1 MRKGAGSGA
10 FRTRNDDVGGRVN
23 GAVTSGHPLGTEAGL
38 AALRSGGSSVDAALA
53 AAFTQWVVSSPVC
66 GPGGDLFVL
75 HVDGDDVVTYG
86 GWSRTPAALDPS
98 ADLPSR
104 GGSSAV
110 VPGAL
115 AGAEAAWRAA
125 GRLPWRSLFT
135 HALVHAEGHE
145 VTPWMARS
153 YETCVEKDQVAALSA
168 VIGRSTAPSVGD
180 EVSCPGLGRSLGRIA
195 EEGASVLYS
204 GALGAEVVAAAA
216 VDGLPHRADDLAAVT
231 AQVVPG
237 ERTVLDDCEVF
248 VPGAPSQA
256 GIAAQLLAAVAPSL
270 DPGSAAF
277 CETVAPLTRDALVE
291 RCTVGLPGT
300 AVSMAADATSTAVV
314 VHSLAGVQYGSGWVA
329 GTTGIALGN
338 RVGTALSTRP
348 DLPAANPV
356 PGAVVPHTLSA
367 ALVRIGDV
375 ETAIATPGGDRQ
387 VQWLAQAA
395 QRVRRGAPL
404 DEVVGGPRWFVC
416 PEGDRFGV
424 PGGIGSEWF
433 CFAEPGIDWV
443 DWRRVAGF
451 ATRPVAWVG
460 GGLQA
465 IARGPDGLR
474 PAGDPRGGG
483 TAATTDGGLVGALAG
498 ATASPTDRGE
508 IDV

>member
-1 MRKGAGSGA
+1 M
-10 FRTRNDDVGGRVN
+10 D
-23 GAVTSGHPLGTEAGL
+23 
-38 AALRSGGSSVDAALA
+38 ALRRGGSSVDAALA
-53 AAFTQWVVSSPVC
+53 AAFTQWAVSSPVC

-75 HVDGDDVVTYG
+75 HVEGDDVTTYG
-86 GWSRTPAALDPS
+86 GWSSTPARLDPT
-98 ADLPSR
+98 AELPAR
-104 GGSSAV
+104 GGGSAV

-135 HALVHAEGHE
+135 DAVAHAEGHE
-145 VTPWMARS
+145 VTPWMAAS
-153 YETCVEKDQVAALSA
+153 YASCVAKGQADALEA
-168 VIGRSTAPSVGD
+168 VIGRRDAPAVG
-180 EVSCPGLGRSLGRIA
+180 ETVACPDLGRSLGRIA
-195 EEGASVLYS
+195 EAGAAALRD
-204 GALGAEVVAAAA
+204 GALGAEVAAAA
-216 VDGLPHRADDLAAVT
+216 EADGLALRADDLAAVT
-231 AQVVPG
+231 AQVAPG
-237 ERTVLDDCEVF
+237 ERTDLGDCTVT

-256 GIAAQLLAAVAPSL
+256 GIAAQLLAAV
-270 DPGSAAF
+270 DPAVDPASTAF
-277 CETVAPLTRDALVE
+277 CAAVAPLTRDLLVE

-329 GTTGIALGN
+329 RGTGIALGN
-338 RVGTALSTRP
+338 RVGTALSTRA

-367 ALVRIGDV
+367 AVVRLGGVDTV
-375 ETAIATPGGDRQ
+375 VATPGGDRQ
-387 VQWLAQAA
+387 VQWLAQAV
-395 QRVRRGAPL
+395 QRVRRSAPL
-404 DEVVGGPRWFVC
+404 PVVVGGPRWFVC

-433 CFAEPGIDWV
+433 CFAEPGIAWAGDPT
-443 DWRRVAGF
+443 VAGF
-451 ATRPVAWVG
+451 AVRPVDWVG

-465 IARGPDGLR
+465 IARGPRGIH

-483 TAATTDGGLVGALAG
+483 TAATTDGGTVGALAAVG
-498 ATASPTDRGE
+498 PAPRDRGD

>member
-1 MRKGAGSGA
+1 MQ
-10 FRTRNDDVGGRVN
+10 

-38 AALRSGGSSVDAALA
+38 AALRGGGSSVDAALA

-75 HVDGDDVVTYG
+75 HLDGDDVTTYG
-86 GWSRTPAALDPS
+86 GWSSTPAALDPT
-98 ADLPSR
+98 ADLPAR
-104 GGSSAV
+104 GGGSAV

-145 VTPWMARS
+145 VTPWMAAS
-153 YETCVEKDQVAALSA
+153 YASCVEKGQADALEA
-168 VIGRSTAPSVGD
+168 VIGRRSAPEAGESVA
-180 EVSCPGLGRSLGRIA
+180 CPELGRSLGRVA
-195 EEGASVLYS
+195 EGGAAALHD
-204 GALGAEVVAAAA
+204 GGLGAEVVAAAET
-216 VDGLPHRADDLAAVT
+216 DGLALRAADLAAVR
-231 AQVVPG
+231 AQVAPG
-237 ERTVLDDCEVF
+237 ERTVLDDCTVT
-248 VPGAPSQA
+248 VPGPPSQA
-256 GIAAQLLAAVAPSL
+256 GIAAQLLAAVPPTL
-270 DPGSAAF
+270 DPASTGF
-277 CETVAPLTRDALVE
+277 CEVVAPLTRDALVE

-329 GTTGIALGN
+329 RGTGIALGN

-367 ALVRIGDV
+367 AVVRRDGVDTV
-375 ETAIATPGGDRQ
+375 IATPGGDRQ

-395 QRVRRGAPL
+395 QRVRRAAPL
-404 DEVVGGPRWFVC
+404 HEVVGGPRWFVC

-433 CFAEPGIDWV
+433 CFGEPGVDWV
-443 DWRRVAGF
+443 AGPAVAGF
-451 ATRPVAWVG
+451 RTRPVAWVG

-465 IARGPDGLR
+465 IARGPRGLH

-483 TAATTDGGLVGALAG
+483 TAATTDGGVIGGVLAG
-498 ATASPTDRGE
+498 VTSAPRDRGD

>member
-1 MRKGAGSGA
+1 MH
-10 FRTRNDDVGGRVN
+10 

-38 AALRSGGSSVDAALA
+38 AALRGGGSSVDAALA

-75 HVDGDDVVTYG
+75 HLDGDEVTTYG
-86 GWSRTPAALDPS
+86 GWSRTPAGLDPT
-98 ADLPSR
+98 ADLPTR
-104 GGSSAV
+104 GGGSAV

-125 GRLPWRSLFT
+125 GRLPWRNLFT
-135 HALVHAEGHE
+135 HALFHADGHE
-145 VTPWMARS
+145 VTPWMAAS
-153 YETCVEKDQVAALSA
+153 YATCVEKGQGEALAA
-168 VIGRSTAPSVGD
+168 VIGQPNAPATGE
-180 EVSCPGLGRSLGRIA
+180 EVSCPALGRSLGRIA
-195 EEGASVLYS
+195 EGGAAVLHT
-204 GALGAEVVAAAA
+204 GALGAELVAAAQA
-216 VDGLPHRADDLAAVT
+216 DGLPHRAGDLAAVT
-231 AQVVPG
+231 PVIGPG
-237 ERTVLDDCEVF
+237 ERTVLDDGCTVT
-248 VPGAPSQA
+248 VPGPPSQA
-256 GIAAQLLAAVAPSL
+256 GIAAQLLSAADPAL
-270 DPGSAAF
+270 DPASVPY
-277 CETVAPLTRDALVE
+277 CEIVAPLTRDALVE

-300 AVSMAADATSTAVV
+300 AVSIAADGASTAVV

-329 GTTGIALGN
+329 RGTGIALGN

-367 ALVRIGDV
+367 AVVQVGGVDTV
-375 ETAIATPGGDRQ
+375 IATPGGDRQ

-395 QRVRRGAPL
+395 QRVRRSAPL
-404 DEVVGGPRWFVC
+404 HEVVGGARWFVC

-433 CFAEPGIDWV
+433 CFGEPGVEWAGAAT
-443 DWRRVAGF
+443 VAGF
-451 ATRPVAWVG
+451 RVRPVDWVG

-465 IARGPDGLR
+465 ISCGPRGLH
-474 PAGDPRGGG
+474 PASDPRGGG

-498 ATASPTDRGE
+498 AAYPQPDRGE

>member
-1 MRKGAGSGA
+1 MP
-10 FRTRNDDVGGRVN
+10 N

-53 AAFTQWVVSSPVC
+53 AAFTQWVASSPVC

-75 HVDGDDVVTYG
+75 HLDGDDVVTYG
-86 GWSRTPAALDPS
+86 GWSATPAGLDPA
-98 ADLPSR
+98 ADLPAR
-104 GGSSAV
+104 GGGSAV

-135 HALVHAEGHE
+135 HARFHADGHE

-153 YETCVEKDQVAALSA
+153 YASCVDKGQADAMEA
-168 VIGRSTAPSVGD
+168 VIGRRDAPVVGD
-180 EVSCPGLGRSLGRIA
+180 EVSCLDLGRSLGRIA
-195 EEGASVLYS
+195 EESASVLYS
-204 GALGAEVVAAAA
+204 GALGGEIVAAAE

-231 AQVVPG
+231 AQVAPA
-237 ERTVLDDCEVF
+237 ERTVLDDCTVI
-248 VPGAPSQA
+248 VPGPPSQA
-256 GIAAQLLAAVAPSL
+256 GITAQLLAAVDPSL
-270 DPGSAAF
+270 DPASVAF
-277 CETVAPLTRDALVE
+277 CEAVAPPTRDALVE

-300 AVSMAADATSTAVV
+300 AVAMAADATSTAVV

-329 GTTGIALGN
+329 RGTGIALGN
-338 RVGTALSTRP
+338 RIGTALSTRS

-367 ALVRIGDV
+367 AIVRIGEVD
-375 ETAIATPGGDRQ
+375 TALATPGGDRQ
-387 VQWLAQAA
+387 VQWLAQAV
-395 QRVRRGAPL
+395 QRVRRSAPRH
-404 DEVVGGPRWFVC
+404 EVVRGPRWFVC

-433 CFAEPGIDWV
+433 CFAEPGIEWAGSAH
-443 DWRRVAGF
+443 VAGF
-451 ATRPVAWVG
+451 AVRPVDWVG

-465 IARGPDGLR
+465 IERGPRGLR

-498 ATASPTDRGE
+498 VAASTRDRGD